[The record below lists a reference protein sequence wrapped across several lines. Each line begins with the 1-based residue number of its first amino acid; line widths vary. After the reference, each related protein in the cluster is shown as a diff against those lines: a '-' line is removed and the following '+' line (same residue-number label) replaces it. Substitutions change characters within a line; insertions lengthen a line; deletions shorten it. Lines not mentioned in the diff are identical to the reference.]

1 MRSLLLYDTSI
12 VSYIVY
18 LGFSHFDLHYLYSSI
33 RDHAF
38 QSADAALCQGKK
50 HPLNTI
56 VIIKIRFL
64 HDLLH
69 CGRKNLILAGFIKVL
84 YISVISRFAYSK
96 DGTYGIYG
104 PSVTIF
110 VDEPK
115 SFLCS
120 CFFRPAGQKI
130 SVLVENLI
138 GLLCFA
144 EFNLRFTDFTVFSLT
159 EGGKTRSA
167 HPRLDKTISK
177 SEA

>member
-1 MRSLLLYDTSI
+1 MRPGHHGVHVSAWRLFVPIRSVITGTADRDISRLPKILQPFGQSAVTHTKILGTAANTKFLVIEIVLDSIQFKLFVMLLCRNEILLLYDTSI

-69 CGRKNLILAGFIKVL
+69 CGRKNLILAGL
-84 YISVISRFAYSK
+84 SRFY
-96 DGTYGIYG
+96 TY
-104 PSVTIF
+104 
-110 VDEPK
+110 
-115 SFLCS
+115 L
-120 CFFRPAGQKI
+120 
-130 SVLVENLI
+130 
-138 GLLCFA
+138 
-144 EFNLRFTDFTVFSLT
+144 
-159 EGGKTRSA
+159 
-167 HPRLDKTISK
+167 
-177 SEA
+177 